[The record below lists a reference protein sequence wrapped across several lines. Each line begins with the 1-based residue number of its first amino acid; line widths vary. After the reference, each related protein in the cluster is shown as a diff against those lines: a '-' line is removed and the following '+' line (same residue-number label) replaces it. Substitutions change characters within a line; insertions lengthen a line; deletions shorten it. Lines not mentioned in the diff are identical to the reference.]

1 MKREEIKAIFPE
13 ATDEQ
18 LSKILDINGS
28 DVEKFKAKVTALE
41 ADIKEKNE
49 AFDKLNTEFESLKS
63 SNAGAEEYK
72 SKYEA
77 LVAENAA
84 KAKQAEADRILAE
97 KNENISNRFS
107 AVLGEKKFSHDA
119 IKAEYLKKFTE
130 ALDLKENQGRSD
142 ADIFHEL
149 TKDDPV
155 AFTGVTT
162 VKLAGGRQMASGK
175 KYATKEEIMAI
186 KDRAE
191 RRAAIAENINLF
203 EGVNY
208 NG

>member
-1 MKREEIKAIFPE
+1 MKREEIKAIFPD

-18 LSKILDINGS
+18 LSKILDINGA
-28 DVEKFKAKVTALE
+28 DVEKVKAKVTALE
-41 ADIKEKNE
+41 ADIKDKKD

-84 KAKQAEADRILAE
+84 KEKQAEADRILAE
-97 KNENISNRFS
+97 KNENIKNRFS
-107 AVLGEKKFSHDA
+107 TVLGEKKFNHDA

-142 ADIFHEL
+142 AEIFHEL
-149 TKDDPV
+149 TKDDGA

-162 VKLAGGRQMASGK
+162 VRLAGGTQRGTSGK
-175 KYATKEEIMAI
+175 YTTAKEILDI
-186 KDRAE
+186 KDGATRRAE
-191 RRAAIAENINLF
+191 MMAHPHLF
-203 EGVNY
+203 PELNSK
-208 NG
+208 

>member
-1 MKREEIKAIFPE
+1 MKREEIKAIFPD

-18 LSKILDINGS
+18 LSKILDINGA
-28 DVEKFKAKVTALE
+28 DVEKVKAKVTALE
-41 ADIKEKNE
+41 ADIKDKKD

-84 KAKQAEADRILAE
+84 KEKQAEADRILAE
-97 KNENISNRFS
+97 KNENIKNRFS
-107 AVLGEKKFSHDA
+107 TVLGEKKFNHEA

-149 TKDDPV
+149 TKDDGA

-162 VKLAGGRQMASGK
+162 VRLAGGTQRSSS
-175 KYATKEEIMAI
+175 KYNSKEEIMSI
-186 KDRAE
+186 KNGATRRAE
-191 RRAAIAENINLF
+191 MMANPQFFPELNSK
-203 EGVNY
+203 
-208 NG
+208 

>member
-1 MKREEIKAIFPE
+1 MKREEIKAIFPD

-18 LSKILDINGS
+18 LSKILDINGA
-28 DVEKFKAKVTALE
+28 DVEKVKAKVTALE
-41 ADIKEKNE
+41 ADIKDKKD

-84 KAKQAEADRILAE
+84 KEKQAEADRILAE
-97 KNENISNRFS
+97 KNENIKNRFS
-107 AVLGEKKFSHDA
+107 TVLGEKKFNHEA

-149 TKDDPV
+149 TKDDGA

-162 VKLAGGRQMASGK
+162 VRLAGGTQRGSS
-175 KYATKEEIMAI
+175 KYNSKEEIMSI
-186 KDRAE
+186 KDGATRRAE
-191 RRAAIAENINLF
+191 MMANPQFFPELNSK
-203 EGVNY
+203 
-208 NG
+208 

>member
-1 MKREEIKAIFPE
+1 MKREEIKAIFPD

-18 LSKILDINGS
+18 LSKILDINGA
-28 DVEKFKAKVTALE
+28 DVEKVKAKVTALE
-41 ADIKEKNE
+41 ADIKDKKD
-49 AFDKLNTEFESLKS
+49 AFDKLNTEFELLKS

-84 KAKQAEADRILAE
+84 KEKQAEADRILAE
-97 KNENISNRFS
+97 KNENIKNRFS
-107 AVLGEKKFSHDA
+107 AVLGDKKFNHEA

-142 ADIFHEL
+142 AEIFHEL
-149 TKDDPV
+149 TKDDAS

-162 VKLAGGRQMASGK
+162 VRLAGGTQRGTNGK
-175 KYATKEEIMAI
+175 YTTAKEILAI
-186 KDRAE
+186 KDGATRRAE
-191 RRAAIAENINLF
+191 MMAHPHLF
-203 EGVNY
+203 PELNSK
-208 NG
+208 

>member
-1 MKREEIKAIFPE
+1 MKREEIKAIFPD

-18 LSKILDINGS
+18 LSKILDINGA
-28 DVEKFKAKVTALE
+28 DVEKVKAKVTALE
-41 ADIKEKNE
+41 ADIKDKKD

-84 KAKQAEADRILAE
+84 KEKQAEADRILAE
-97 KNENISNRFS
+97 KNENIKNRFS
-107 AVLGEKKFSHDA
+107 TVLGEKKFNHEA

-130 ALDLKENQGRSD
+130 ALDLKENQGRRD
-142 ADIFHEL
+142 ADIFNEL
-149 TKDDPV
+149 TKDDGA

-162 VKLAGGRQMASGK
+162 VRLAGGTQRGSGK
-175 KYATKEEIMAI
+175 YNSKEEIMSI
-186 KDRAE
+186 KDGATRRAE
-191 RRAAIAENINLF
+191 MMANPQFFPELNSK
-203 EGVNY
+203 
-208 NG
+208 

>member
-28 DVEKFKAKVTALE
+28 DVEKVKAKVTALE

-49 AFDKLNTEFESLKS
+49 AFDKLNTEFEALKS
-63 SNAGAEEYK
+63 SGADAEEYK
-72 SKYEA
+72 TKYEA

-119 IKAEYLKKFTE
+119 IKAEYLKKFTD
-130 ALDLKENQGRSD
+130 ALELKENQGRSD

-149 TKDDPV
+149 TKDDAA

-162 VKLAGGRQMASGK
+162 VRLAGGRQTASGK
-175 KYATKEEIMAI
+175 KYSSREEIMAI

-191 RRAAIAENINLF
+191 RRAAIAENMNLF
-203 EGVNY
+203 EGVNN

>member
-28 DVEKFKAKVTALE
+28 DVEKVKAKVAALE

-49 AFDKLNTEFESLKS
+49 AFDKLNTEFEALKS
-63 SNAGAEEYK
+63 SGADAEEYK
-72 SKYEA
+72 TKYEA

-119 IKAEYLKKFTE
+119 IKAEYLKKFTD
-130 ALDLKENQGRSD
+130 ALELKENQGRSD

-149 TKDDPV
+149 TKDDAA

-162 VKLAGGRQMASGK
+162 VRLAGGRQTASGK
-175 KYATKEEIMAI
+175 KYSSREEIMAI

-191 RRAAIAENINLF
+191 RRAAIAENMNLF
-203 EGVNY
+203 EGVNN